1 VAIYIGVL
9 RHALALPPGSDALFE
24 LEMRL
29 TPADRSQRP
38 PTRAP
43 GISRLRTAL
52 RAMRRGLAPAGSIE
66 DFRAD
71 LAFLRNFD
79 QDTSWGAAALDALLG
94 DVTAAP
100 APRETHAK
108 RTSDNPKVVPLQR
121 RKPARAEDA

>member
-1 VAIYIGVL
+1 M

-43 GISRLRTAL
+43 GIARLRTAL
-52 RAMRRGLAPAGSIE
+52 RAMRRGRAPAGSIE
-66 DFRAD
+66 EFRAD

-79 QDTSWGAAALDALLG
+79 QDTSWGAAALDALLN
-94 DVTAAP
+94 DVTAEP
-100 APRETHAK
+100 AVSTPEKRSGAK
-108 RTSDNPKVVPLQR
+108 PKVVAMR
-121 RKPARAEDA
+121 RKRAGAGDT